1 MPQPLKK
8 QEQRHK
14 AKEDEGSATCS
25 AEDSHKHEFIVTR
38 RAQTIKHEI
47 GSSGIAG
54 A

>member
-14 AKEDEGSATCS
+14 AKEDEGSAARG
-25 AEDSHKHEFIVTR
+25 AEDSHKHEFMVTIETE
-38 RAQTIKHEI
+38 TIKHEN
-47 GSSGIAG
+47 GSSGVAG